1 MTNTLEITAGE
12 QNAIPSVGRKVARFG
27 ACSAGVANQVYELS
41 RGQDV
46 GLAATLG
53 YGHLTEETAQALRL
67 TGQDCIAVPVATDVA
82 GVIGTVTETPSDTGP
97 LITITGTPAIDIPEF
112 RCKVVKGG
120 APGAGQVAFALD
132 GATYGDVYDIPA
144 EAPGAV
150 TGTVDLTKLTLAS
163 LNTLTVVAAP
173 DGGSD
178 QTVTLTTPAS
188 VAALVDALNSGTTGM
203 TWSLVGGRYL
213 RCVSDTAG
221 ASSSIQIQAAST
233 ADVILGLDNE
243 VHTGSASTIALPG
256 TGLVVGFPATS
267 AYVLNTVYSAA
278 ITGPRF
284 SLTALGAAMDAFKS
298 QLIKVGVVEVCQ
310 DPLDATEARAL
321 VDMLDTKLAS
331 WANSDEPIYPVAVVG
346 SPLGDPAAFATNDN
360 AVRAAFNGHNSLYTT
375 VVHGDIY
382 TTGSELRGSFRRSLR
397 VPAVIRC
404 AGYSLSEDLGNGE
417 FPSLPECSMV
427 HPNGTTKARN
437 EKTATV
443 KMRSS
448 RFTVAETRKGAPY
461 FARGVTRAP
470 VSSKFADLGVLRMAY
485 DAADE
490 IWDRMLAKSNITR
503 DLKASGVLRDV
514 DRKEL
519 EKFFRNGLEER
530 LVRGVDK
537 HASAVAVE
545 INATENVSSTRNMT
559 VTWTV
564 QHRAQI
570 AKITGKLSV
579 SGTLSLS

>member
-1 MTNTLEITAGE
+1 MVNTLEITAGE

-46 GLAATLG
+46 GLGATLG
-53 YGHLTEETAQALRL
+53 YGHLTEETAQGLRL
-67 TGQDCIAVPVATDVA
+67 TGQDCVAVPVETDVA
-82 GVIGTVTETPSDTGP
+82 GVIGTVTEDPSGTGP
-97 LITITGTPAIDIPEF
+97 LITLTGTPTIDLPEL
-112 RCKVVKGG
+112 RCKVTKGG
-120 APGAGQVAFALD
+120 AAGSGQVAFALD
-132 GATYGDVYDIPA
+132 GATYGATYDIPA
-144 EAPGAV
+144 ESPGAV
-150 TGTVDLTKLTLAS
+150 TGTVDLTTITLLS

-173 DGGSD
+173 DGAAD
-178 QTVTLTTPAS
+178 QTVNLTTPADL
-188 VAALVDALNSGTTGM
+188 AGLLTQLNTGTTGM

-213 RCVSDTAG
+213 RCVSDTVG

-233 ADVILGLDNE
+233 ADVILGLDNTL
-243 VHTGSASTIALPG
+243 HSGSASSLPLPG

-267 AYVLNTVYSAA
+267 DYVLNTVYSAA

-284 SLTALGAAMDAFKS
+284 SNTALGAAMDAFKAA
-298 QLIKVGVVEVCQ
+298 LIKAAVVTVCQ
-310 DPLDATEARAL
+310 DPLDATEAKAL
-321 VDMLDTKLAS
+321 VDFLDAKLAS
-331 WANSDEPIYPVAVVG
+331 WANSDEPIYPVAIVG
-346 SPLGDPAAFATNDN
+346 SPLGDPSAFATNDN
-360 AVRAAFNGHNSLYTT
+360 VVKAAFNGHNSLYTT

-382 TTGSELRGSFRRSLR
+382 TTGSEIRGSFRRSLR
-397 VPAVIRC
+397 VPAVVRC

-417 FPSLPECSMV
+417 FPSLPECSMI
-427 HPNGTTKARN
+427 HPDGITKARN

-470 VSSKFADLGVLRMAY
+470 VGSKFADLGVLRMAY

-490 IWDRMLAKSNITR
+490 VWDRMLDKSNITR
-503 DLKASGVLRDV
+503 DLKATGVLRDI

-530 LVRGVDK
+530 LIKGVDK
-537 HASAVAVE
+537 HASAVVVE
-545 INATENVSSTRNMT
+545 INAAESVSSTRNMT
-559 VTWTV
+559 VKWTV

-570 AKITGKLSV
+570 ATITGKLSV